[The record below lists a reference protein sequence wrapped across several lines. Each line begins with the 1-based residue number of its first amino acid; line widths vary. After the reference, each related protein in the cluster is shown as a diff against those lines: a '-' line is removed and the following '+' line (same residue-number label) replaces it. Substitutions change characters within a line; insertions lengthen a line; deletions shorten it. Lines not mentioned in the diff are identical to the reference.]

1 MNKVAIFPGQLPH
14 VGGGRILIDTIVSNL
29 CNQTQSQID
38 LYLCEKPQ
46 NQQQNLSGKVKYL
59 CQRETA
65 KHIIFKQRNNLW
77 KEALLNEKIDF
88 VLNLSPFEFLDENT
102 PFIQFI
108 WDLNHRTN
116 PWYPEFNHDGD
127 WEFREKQ
134 LQRILP
140 RASRI
145 VVGTETGKNQIVK
158 FYAVDEKNV
167 KVIPM
172 TFFAR
177 EDRIEQCELKL
188 PQNYIFYPAQFWP
201 HKNHLNLLRALYLIN
216 KKNGEPLDLVLCGT
230 DQSNLFAARKLS
242 EDLGLADKVHF
253 YGYVSDGDIIRI
265 YQKAAA
271 LVYPSL
277 FGPDNMPP
285 LEAFYFGCPVASA
298 SISGVKDQLEDA
310 AVYFDPFDPVDIA
323 EKVVELISN
332 PVLKNTLVAKGRK
345 IAESRMPTNYVNK
358 IYDTIKELIT
368 EKMCWKP

>member
-14 VGGGRILIDTIVSNL
+14 VGGGRILIDTIISNL
-29 CNQTQSQID
+29 CNQGQSQID
-38 LYLCEKPQ
+38 LYLCKKPPIK
-46 NQQQNLSGKVKYL
+46 QQNSSRKIKYL
-59 CQRETA
+59 WQQKTT
-65 KHIIFKQRNNLW
+65 KHIIFQQTIKSW
-77 KEALLNEKIDF
+77 KETLLNEKIDF

-102 PFIQFI
+102 PFIHFI

-145 VVGTETGKNQIVK
+145 VVGTETGKRQIVK
-158 FYAVDEKNV
+158 FYAVDERNV

-172 TFFAR
+172 TFFPR
-177 EDRIEQCELKL
+177 EEINEQCKLRL

-201 HKNHLNLLRALYLIN
+201 HKNHLNLLRALNLIN
-216 KKNGEPLDLVLCGT
+216 KKNGKPFDLVLCGT
-230 DQSNLFAARKLS
+230 DQSHLSAARKLS
-242 EDLGLADKVHF
+242 EDLGLAGKVHF
-253 YGYVSDGDIIRI
+253 YGYVSDGDMIRI
-265 YQKAAA
+265 YQKASA

-285 LEAFYFGCPVASA
+285 LEAFYFGCPVAAA
-298 SISGVKDQLEDA
+298 SIPGVKDQLEDA
-310 AVYFDPFDPVDIA
+310 VVYFDPFDPADIA

-332 PVLKNTLVAKGRK
+332 PILKNTLVAKGRK
-345 IAESRMPTNYVNK
+345 IAESRIPSNYVNA
-358 IYDTIKELIT
+358 IHDTIKELII
-368 EKMCWKP
+368 EKKCWKP